1 MKKKQ
6 GQRADAQENVQGY
19 REGSDAKVLL
29 HNLNLDVRRNKA
41 LYMFLVIILAYALME
56 IYEEIMVLKGDK
68 KYTEKMLQE
77 SKSEAE
83 LAIEESLAQEQLDLS
98 HIDYGEG
105 SGK

>member
-1 MKKKQ
+1 MTT
-6 GQRADAQENVQGY
+6 
-19 REGSDAKVLL
+19 LL
-29 HNLNLDVRRNKA
+29 KWPKTVVFFP
-41 LYMFLVIILAYALME
+41 YVVFLVIILAYALME